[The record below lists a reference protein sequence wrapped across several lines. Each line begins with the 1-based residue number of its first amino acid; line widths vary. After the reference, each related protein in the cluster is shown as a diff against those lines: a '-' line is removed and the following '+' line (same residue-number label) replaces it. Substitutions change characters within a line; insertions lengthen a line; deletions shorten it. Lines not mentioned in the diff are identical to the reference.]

1 MAGPVTGRVTRTVR
15 IGASAGLAVWGL
27 ALLAAPGSAVLAAA
41 GPGPVPPEPILRVL
55 GARRIVQHVLVA
67 GTSSPAIAWA
77 SAATDV
83 LHAASMV
90 AAARIWPQYRR
101 AELTSAGI
109 AAGAAAVTALT
120 AGARRPG

>member
-1 MAGPVTGRVTRTVR
+1 VSIARIVRTGT
-15 IGASAGLAVWGL
+15 SAGLAVWGF
-27 ALLAAPGSAVLAAA
+27 ALLAAPASAVLAAT
-41 GPGPVPPEPILRVL
+41 GPRPVPSEPIVRVL

-77 SAATDV
+77 SVATDV
-83 LHAASMV
+83 LHSASMV

-109 AAGAAAVTALT
+109 AAGAAVVTALV
-120 AGARRPG
+120 AGPRRAG